1 MNFGLVIGCSKYDDP
16 DIYSLKYPA
25 RDASNIAS
33 LLTSRCGLA
42 ADEVTVLT
50 SEGNGKLEATRRN
63 IIRELT
69 RAQTRVRNSK
79 TALDKLFLFFSGH
92 GFHSSLTDH
101 DYALP
106 KDTVAASLEDTSIS
120 FEALAKYVS
129 SLNAQTTILWLDL
142 CRAIVSGGKGS
153 SDLAPVHIDSIAFRG
168 TATFWSCSPGEKSYE
183 ADPLERGVFTYAVV
197 RAFDDENR
205 CKTVYEL
212 DNFLVKNV
220 PLICAENGLPRQ
232 NPYSRAEPLGIKD
245 SILITRELYR
255 EWQQLI
261 PLGAERRSPVRLSQ
275 TWVVSEDLENICA
288 VDFGTSYSAIGTV
301 DFAGRVVMIPSYEG
315 KFLVPSVVSV
325 LENSE
330 YLVGWKAVEHAR
342 SNPGSSFFN
351 LKRNLGSAKV
361 FNLGGRTFSPE
372 FLVSLILR
380 SLKENAEGFLGQ
392 KISRVIIS
400 APANFTVAQCNA
412 LVEAFKLADF
422 TVARLVSEPSA
433 AALVAV
439 EDLIPGLDWDSL
451 VYVLDLGGG
460 TFDVSVLEMGEGVWE
475 IKSAGGDRNLGG
487 VDYDEA
493 IWRYIESV
501 VRREFGDA
509 GYQFGE
515 VDIAQMRFEAE
526 RAKIALGSREETL
539 AIIQNVESPLRG
551 IVNINIPISRSL
563 FRALTEDLDRR
574 FEQCVLDA
582 LARSGVRKRTIAL
595 VLSAGQGAK
604 IFTVHETIT
613 RLFPGIPVEA
623 KYQENAVSLGLAR
636 YTGVLKGVIRNEILL
651 DTIPTSVA
659 LKCVYFVDVSSQLT
673 ISTDAA
679 KNQLPGI
686 LVRRDTTI
694 PTKRTYSC
702 TLTDSRQQ
710 DIPITFVEVEAD
722 GAMTVITEKVLALP
736 QLFEITIDVDA
747 NRTLLIHF
755 QLGGSRRIIHS
766 IQLNNFFQPSPS
778 ATSQRPLAYPNSHI

>member
-1 MNFGLVIGCSKYDDP
+1 
-16 DIYSLKYPA
+16 LKYPA
-25 RDASNIAS
+25 RDASDIAL
-33 LLTSRCGLA
+33 LLTSRCGLT

-50 SEGNGKLEATRRN
+50 SEGNGRLEATRRN

-69 RAQTRVRNSK
+69 SAQARVRNSK
-79 TALDKLFLFFSGH
+79 TPLDKLYLFFSGH
-92 GFHSSLTDH
+92 GFHSSVTDS

-129 SLNAQTTILWLDL
+129 SLNAQTTILLLDL
-142 CRAIVSGGKGS
+142 CRAVVSGGKGS
-153 SDLAPVHIDSIAFRG
+153 SELAPVHIGSIAFRG

-197 RAFDDENR
+197 RAFDDANR

-212 DNFLVKNV
+212 DDFLVKNV
-220 PLICAENGLPRQ
+220 PVICAENGLPRQ
-232 NPYSRAEPLGIKD
+232 NSYSRAEPLRIKD

-255 EWQQLI
+255 EWQQLV
-261 PLGAERRSPVRLSQ
+261 PLGTERRSPVRLSQ
-275 TWVVSEDLENICA
+275 TWLAGEDLENICA

-301 DFAGRVVMIPSYEG
+301 DADGKVVMIPSYEG

-325 LENSE
+325 LDNLE

-342 SNPGSSFFN
+342 SNPGSTFFN
-351 LKRNLGSAKV
+351 LKRSLGSAKV
-361 FNLGGRTFSPE
+361 FNLSGRTFSPE

-380 SLKENAEGFLGQ
+380 SLKANAEEFLGQ

-400 APANFTVAQCNA
+400 APANFTVAQCNS

-433 AALVAV
+433 AALVAA
-439 EDLIPGLDWDSL
+439 EDLIPGLDIDSV

-475 IKSAGGDRNLGG
+475 IKSAGGDRELGG

-501 VRREFGDA
+501 VRKEFGVV
-509 GYQFGE
+509 GCEFGK
-515 VDIAQMRFEAE
+515 VDVAQMRFEAE

-539 AIIQNVESPLRG
+539 AIIQNVESPLKG
-551 IVNINIPISRSL
+551 IINIDIPISRSL

-574 FEQCVLDA
+574 FEECVLEA
-582 LARSGVRKRTIAL
+582 LGRSGVRKRTITL
-595 VLSAGQGAK
+595 LLSAGQGAK
-604 IFTVHETIT
+604 IFTVHETIA
-613 RLFPGIPVEA
+613 RLFPGIPVETR
-623 KYQENAVSLGLAR
+623 YQENAVSLGLAR
-636 YTGVLKGVIRNEILL
+636 YSGVLKGVVRDQVLL
-651 DTIPTSVA
+651 DTVPTSVA
-659 LKCVYFVDVSSQLT
+659 LKCVYIVEVSSELT
-673 ISTDAA
+673 ISTDEAQ
-679 KNQLPGI
+679 NQLPGV

-694 PTKRTYSC
+694 PTRRTFSC
-702 TLTDSRQQ
+702 AFTGLHRDNVKL
-710 DIPITFVEVEAD
+710 TFVEVEIG
-722 GAMTVITEKVLALP
+722 GATTIITEKELALP
-736 QLFEITIDVDA
+736 REFEMTIDVDA
-747 NRTLLIHF
+747 NRTLLVQF
-755 QLGGSRRIIHS
+755 QIMHSRTIIYS
-766 IQLNNFFQPSPS
+766 IQLNNFFQS
-778 ATSQRPLAYPNSHI
+778 APLGGPPQLTYPNSHI

>member
-1 MNFGLVIGCSKYDDP
+1 MNFGLVIGCSEYDDP

-25 RDASNIAS
+25 RDASDIAL
-33 LLTSRCGLA
+33 LLTSKCGLA
-42 ADEVTVLT
+42 PDEITVLT
-50 SEGNGKLEATRRN
+50 SEGTGKQEATRTN

-69 RAQTRVRNSK
+69 GAQARVRNSK

-92 GFHSSLTDH
+92 GFHSSLTDS

-106 KDTVAASLEDTSIS
+106 QDTVAASPEDTSIS

-129 SLNAQTTILWLDL
+129 SLNAKTAILWLDL
-142 CRAIVSGGKGS
+142 CRAVVSSGKGI
-153 SDLAPVHIDSIAFRG
+153 SDLAPVQVASNAFRG

-183 ADPLERGVFTYAVV
+183 SETLERGVFTYAVV
-197 RAFDDENR
+197 RAFGDEGR

-212 DNFLVKNV
+212 DDFLVKNV
-220 PLICAENGLPRQ
+220 PVISEKNGLPKQ
-232 NPYSRAEPLGIKD
+232 NPYSRAEPIRIKD
-245 SILITRELYR
+245 SILVTRELYR
-255 EWQQLI
+255 EWQQLV

-275 TWVVSEDLENICA
+275 TWIVREDLENICA

-301 DFAGRVVMIPSYEG
+301 DAAGEVVMIPSYEG

-325 LENSE
+325 LDNLE

-342 SNPGSSFFN
+342 SNPESSFFN
-351 LKRNLGSAKV
+351 LKRSLGSAKV

-372 FLVSLILR
+372 FLASLILR
-380 SLKENAEGFLGQ
+380 SLKENAEEFLGQ

-439 EDLIPGLDWDSL
+439 ERLIPGLDLDSL

-460 TFDVSVLEMGEGVWE
+460 TFDVSVLEVGEGVWE

-493 IWRYIESV
+493 IWAYIESV
-501 VRREFGDA
+501 VRREFGDT
-509 GYQFGE
+509 GYQFGQ

-551 IVNINIPISRSL
+551 IVNIDIPISRSL
-563 FRALTEDLDRR
+563 FRALTEGLDRR

-582 LARSGVRKRTIAL
+582 LGRSGVRKRKITL
-595 VLSAGQGAK
+595 LLSAGQGAK

-613 RLFPGIPVEA
+613 RLFPGIPVET

-636 YTGVLKGVIRNEILL
+636 YTGVLKGVIRNELLL

-659 LKCVYFVDVSSQLT
+659 VKCVYFADVSSQFT
-673 ISTDAA
+673 FSTDAA

-686 LVRRDTTI
+686 LIRRDTTI
-694 PTKRTYSC
+694 PTKRTCSC
-702 TLTDSRQQ
+702 TLIDSPLPNVQ
-710 DIPITFVEVEAD
+710 ITFVEVEAD
-722 GAMTVITEKVLALP
+722 GATTVITEKALTLP
-736 QLFEITIDVDA
+736 QQFEITIEVDV
-747 NRTLLIHF
+747 NRTLLVHF
-755 QLGGSRRIIHS
+755 HLTGSTKVIYS
-766 IQLNNFFQPSPS
+766 IQLNNFFQPGQLRSV
-778 ATSQRPLAYPNSHI
+778 H